1 MLIRRALIAL
11 SSMLLGGMP
20 ALAFQPPGGQ
30 GEFVPV
36 TDLPAAEQ
44 LPAAPLLV
52 GAYAFVWLALMLYLW
67 SIWRRLGRIDAD
79 IQTFRHR
86 TSHGSGSR

>member
-11 SSMLLGGMP
+11 GSTLLGGMS

-67 SIWRRLGRIDAD
+67 SIWRRLAKIDAD
-79 IQTFRHR
+79 IQTLRQR
-86 TSHGSGSR
+86 TSHGSVSR

>member
-11 SSMLLGGMP
+11 GSMFLGGMP

-67 SIWRRLGRIDAD
+67 SIWRRLAKVEAD
-79 IQTFRHR
+79 LQTLSQR

>member
-1 MLIRRALIAL
+1 MLIRRALVAL
-11 SSMLLGGMP
+11 GSMLLGGMS

-79 IQTFRHR
+79 IQTLRHR

>member
-11 SSMLLGGMP
+11 GSMLLCGMP

-36 TDLPAAEQ
+36 TDLPMAEQ

-67 SIWRRLGRIDAD
+67 SIWRRLAKVEAD
-79 IQTFRHR
+79 LQTLRHR

>member
-1 MLIRRALIAL
+1 MLIRRALVAL
-11 SSMLLGGMP
+11 GSMLLGGMS

-79 IQTFRHR
+79 IQTLRHR
-86 TSHGSGSR
+86 ASHGSGSR

>member
-1 MLIRRALIAL
+1 MLIRRALVAL
-11 SSMLLGGMP
+11 GSMLLGGMS

-67 SIWRRLGRIDAD
+67 SIWRRLARIDAE
-79 IQTFRHR
+79 IQTLSRR
-86 TSHGSGSR
+86 TSHGSGAQ

>member
-11 SSMLLGGMP
+11 GSMLLGGMS

-44 LPAAPLLV
+44 AAGPAYTAPSVGGGKRNPLP
-52 GAYAFVWLALMLYLW
+52 
-67 SIWRRLGRIDAD
+67 LGEGDRK
-79 IQTFRHR
+79 
-86 TSHGSGSR
+86 SVV

>member
-1 MLIRRALIAL
+1 MLIRCAFIAL
-11 SSMLLGGMP
+11 GSMLLGGMP

-67 SIWRRLGRIDAD
+67 SIWRRLARIDAE
-79 IQTFRHR
+79 IQTLGRR